1 MNSHQSEGEPVPRRN
16 LERKTRCDDLTT
28 ARTTLRELGARREGV
43 QEQTDTF
50 FRARAGR
57 LKLRTIEGQ
66 PAVLIW
72 YDRPDAAAVR
82 PSAYYLVP
90 VSDAALL
97 GAALAAGLGLR
108 GEVRKRRE
116 VWHWH
121 NVRIHLDEVAGL
133 GRFVEFEAVLSGTAD
148 EAPSHERLDQL
159 GRALGLL
166 PAQDV
171 AGAYADLLGL

>member
-1 MNSHQSEGEPVPRRN
+1 MVSHSGLPGEGGTRMSSLSSEGEPIPRRN
-16 LERKTRCDDLTT
+16 LERKARCDDLAA
-28 ARTTLRELGARREGV
+28 ARVALRELGARSEGV

-50 FRARAGR
+50 FHARAGR
-57 LKLRTIEGQ
+57 LKLRRIEGQ

-72 YDRPDAAAVR
+72 YDRPDAVTVR

-97 GAALAAGLGLR
+97 RAALAAGLGVR

-133 GRFVEFEAVLSGTAD
+133 GRFVEFEAVLTGAAD
-148 EAPSHERLDQL
+148 EAPSRERLGQL
-159 GRALGLL
+159 GRVLGL
-166 PAQDV
+166 V
-171 AGAYADLLGL
+171 